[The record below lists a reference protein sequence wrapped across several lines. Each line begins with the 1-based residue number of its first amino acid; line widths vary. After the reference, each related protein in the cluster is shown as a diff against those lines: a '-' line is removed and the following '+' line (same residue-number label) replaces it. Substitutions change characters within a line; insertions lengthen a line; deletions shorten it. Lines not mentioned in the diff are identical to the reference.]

1 MNKSDTVVEDA
12 LRSRTF
18 ESLAIKRIDRECY
31 LVVIVNGT
39 TRVLTNSDDGHMTFR
54 HAWQIREWLQSKFQ
68 ITAETIPVET
78 CR

>member
-1 MNKSDTVVEDA
+1 MNKRDTVVEDA

-39 TRVLTNSDDGHMTFR
+39 TRVLTNSDGGHMTFR
-54 HAWQIREWLQSKFQ
+54 QAWQIREWLQSKFQ